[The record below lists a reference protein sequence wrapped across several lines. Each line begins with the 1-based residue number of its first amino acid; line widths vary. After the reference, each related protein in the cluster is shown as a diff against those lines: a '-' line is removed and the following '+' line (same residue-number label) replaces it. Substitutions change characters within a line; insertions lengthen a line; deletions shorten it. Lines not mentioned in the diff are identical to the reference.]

1 MKKQLLFLFW
11 FFFFSFWQIKL
22 AGSLQAEP
30 LWLSVSQIITMG
42 MQPTFILLK
51 NYLFLLTMT
60 SLFSNFPERSLCIVL
75 SWSSHAGMEQ
85 DERFESLIRIPFNP
99 NFLVRAG
106 GWESKRQLCVLAV
119 YFHLS
124 ERKDLVTEY
133 CTMARIN
140 DPVYLRLVDEL
151 EMGTEIQ
158 K

>member
-1 MKKQLLFLFW
+1 MKKKLLFLFW
-11 FFFFSFWQIKL
+11 WFFFPFWQIRL

-30 LWLSVSQIITMG
+30 LWLSVSEIITMG

-60 SLFSNFPERSLCIVL
+60 SLFSNFPEGSLCIVL

-85 DERFESLIRIPFNP
+85 DERFESLIRIPFYL

-106 GWESKRQLCVLAV
+106 GWESKRRFCVLSV

-140 DPVYLRLVDEL
+140 DPVYLRLVDEC
-151 EMGTEIQ
+151 EMGREIQ